1 MTKIVFFDAD
11 NFDKKFLNSKLSGN
25 FDIEY
30 VESSLN
36 DMTELTEA
44 QMKADIISCFTTSRV
59 SRKVLEKFEK
69 LKLIAL
75 RSVGFNH
82 IDIEYC
88 RENGIAVE
96 TTPNYGNMTV
106 AEFAFALLLD
116 VARRV
121 TRTYM
126 FMRNT
131 DLIPR
136 NTTGIELYGKTLGIV
151 GVGKIGAES
160 ARIGYGFGMKILGY
174 DKYER
179 DDLKEKYG
187 LRYVDFDTLVQK
199 CDFITLHAP
208 ATNDNYH
215 LFNEKAFSQMK
226 PNAIIVNTARGEL
239 IDTQALYNALRN
251 KVICGAGL
259 DVLESEETM
268 ENRDYLNDIERLNTR
283 SLQNTIFNDRLLR
296 LNNAIIT
303 PHIAYDTQEAIERIL
318 NTTVDN
324 INEFVDGRIQN
335 NVIEEN

>member
-11 NFDKKFLNSKLSGN
+11 NFDKKFLNAAFDGK

-30 VESSLN
+30 VENSLN
-36 DMTELTEA
+36 DMTELTDKQKQA
-44 QMKADIISCFTTSRV
+44 QIISCFTTSRV
-59 SRKVLEKFEK
+59 SKEVLEKFPN

-82 IDIEYC
+82 IDTDYC
-88 RENGIAVE
+88 KEHGIAVE

-106 AEFAFALLLD
+106 AEFAYALLLD

-121 TRTYM
+121 TSTYM

-131 DLIPR
+131 DIIPR
-136 NTTGIELYGKTLGIV
+136 NTTGIELFGKTIGIV
-151 GVGKIGAES
+151 GLGKIGAES
-160 ARIGYGFGMKILGY
+160 ARIAFGFGMKILGY

-179 DDLKEKYG
+179 EDLKEKYG
-187 LRYVDFDTLVQK
+187 VQYVDFETLIK
-199 CDFITLHAP
+199 NSDFITLHAP
-208 ATNDNYH
+208 ATKDNYH
-215 LFNEKAFSQMK
+215 LFDEKAFNKMK
-226 PNAIIVNTARGEL
+226 QNAIIVNTARGEL
-239 IDTQALYNALRN
+239 IDTQALYNALKN
-251 KVICGAGL
+251 KVIRGAGL

-268 ENRDYLNDIERLNTR
+268 ENRDYLNDIDRLNTK

-318 NTTVDN
+318 STTVEN
-324 INEFVDGRIQN
+324 INEFVQGRTQN
-335 NVIEEN
+335 NVIV